1 MRETK
6 RSSKDIIKDM
16 LSGDADKIW
25 SASCAICSLSQNHD
39 KVMELVPYKEKMYYA
54 TRNIELGGAIALN
67 NRFLKKAFEVM
78 EVHEE
83 GKECP
88 CILLGGDSNPKHL
101 LEDGYIELMD
111 VVYSSNSGYIDYY
124 MVRCNRCKKGYKVEE
139 REYHYTWW
147 SWQVLKE

>member
-6 RSSKDIIKDM
+6 RSSKDIINDM

-39 KVMELVPYKEKMYYA
+39 KVMELVPYKEKMDYA

-67 NRFLKKAFEVM
+67 HRFLKKAFEVM

-88 CILLGGDSNPKHL
+88 CILLGGDSNPNHL
-101 LEDGYIELMD
+101 LEDGYIELLD
-111 VVYSSNSGYIDYY
+111 VVCFSNSGYIDYY
-124 MVRCNRCKKGYKVEE
+124 VIRCNRCKKLYKVEE
-139 REYHYTWW
+139 REYHFTWW
-147 SWQVLKE
+147 KWQVLKK